1 MLVEQIG
8 PNNTLIYQVNAGNTY
23 FAPWLASIAVGY
35 EKYKIN
41 NISLDY
47 CSTCSATAEGYI
59 VIAYDTDP
67 ADVTTASGL
76 SFTELS
82 NFKYRK

>member
-1 MLVEQIG
+1 M
-8 PNNTLIYQVNAGNTY
+8 NAGNSY
-23 FAPWLASIAVGY
+23 FAPWLSSIAVGY
-35 EKYKIN
+35 EKFKIN
-41 NISLDY
+41 SISLDY
-47 CSTCSATAEGYI
+47 CSTCSATAEGYV

-67 ADVTTASGL
+67 ADVSIAPGL